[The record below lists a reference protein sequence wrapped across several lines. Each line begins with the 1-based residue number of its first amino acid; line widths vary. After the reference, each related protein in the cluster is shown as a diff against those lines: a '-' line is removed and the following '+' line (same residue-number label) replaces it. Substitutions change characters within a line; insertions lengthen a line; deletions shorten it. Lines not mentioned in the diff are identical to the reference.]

1 MDELLQEMIDPEPPR
16 RDAARR
22 RRLWASIAVFGL
34 AGVGITSLT
43 TSALFTDTDTVAGDL
58 LTGTVD
64 ISSALAGSDLAT
76 TLSIP
81 ASGMAPNGT
90 YTGQV
95 TVTNAG
101 SLELR
106 YGVRYFAVQ
115 KSTGLVASP
124 TLGTTVTSGDLRN
137 VLSLAVYPPAS
148 GATCQATT
156 APTAVT
162 GSTSSTLGA
171 VAQLDN
177 TGATQTILGDPANTA
192 TTYRTLASTKNE
204 VLCVQVHMDATA
216 GNQYQ
221 ATGATITLQFD
232 AEQTVNNP

>member
-1 MDELLQEMIDPEPPR
+1 MDDLLQEMIDPEPPR

-22 RRLWASIAVFGL
+22 RRLWTTVGILGL

-64 ISSALAGSDLAT
+64 ISSALAGTDLST
-76 TLSIP
+76 TLAVP
-81 ASGMAPNGT
+81 TSGMAPNGT

-106 YGVRYFAVQ
+106 YGVQYAAVQ
-115 KSTGLVASP
+115 ANNTTIAQP
-124 TLGTTVTSGDLRN
+124 TLGTAVTPGDLRD

-148 GATCQATT
+148 GATCQTT
-156 APTAVT
+156 TPPTAT
-162 GSTSSTLGA
+162 ANSTTSTLGA

-177 TGATQTILGDPANTA
+177 TGATVQILGDPTA
-192 TTYRTLASTKNE
+192 TGKTYRVLASTKNE
-204 VLCVQVHMDATA
+204 ILCIQVHMDANA

-221 ATGATITLQFD
+221 ATGVNLTLKFD